1 METGASSGA
10 RFVFFEPGQHAEVET
25 SDGIA
30 TDHRPLACFIQGRSQ

>member
-1 METGASSGA
+1 MKTGALSGT